1 MDNCIVTKEDM
12 LFTPHES
19 AAAPKTKEKSKK
31 LKKNVYKVSTEYST
45 DRNKAMRAIFEEDEK
60 AEFKPKD
67 RWTFKVKTT
76 LTLSDMNK
84 IFMYKS
90 YEYGFKKI
98 RFF

>member
-1 MDNCIVTKEDM
+1 MDNRIVAYENE
-12 LFTPHES
+12 PVAE
-19 AAAPKTKEKSKK
+19 PKKEKPKK
-31 LKKNVYKVSTEYST
+31 IKQYKYKVWTNMSG
-45 DRNKAMRAIFEEDEK
+45 DRGKAMQAIFEEDDK

-84 IFMYKS
+84 VFMYKS

>member
-1 MDNCIVTKEDM
+1 MDNCIVTYENE
-12 LFTPHES
+12 FTV
-19 AAAPKTKEKSKK
+19 APKEEKPKK
-31 LKKNVYKVSTEYST
+31 IKQYKYKVWTNLSG
-45 DRNKAMRAIFEEDEK
+45 DRSRAMQAIFEEDNK

-76 LTLSDMNK
+76 LTLNDMNK